1 MKNIRMAA
9 KISMISIAVL
19 ILGLVGLWFT
29 ANQQMT
35 KTMEES
41 IVKQLRASV
50 EMQAEIV
57 RNYVDKAETYLV
69 GYAQAPV
76 LAKALQKTE
85 DGALAAELQEYT
97 DAYAVTGDNLENIY
111 AADYNSTVI
120 ASRVQGV
127 IGVTLREGDAL
138 KQLQNAIA
146 QGMYNTGIMA
156 SKSTGAQVISM
167 YYPVNDAGGEPLG
180 YVGAAIYAENLRDTL
195 NGLSDKEEG
204 CDYLL
209 LDAASGSYIFCPED
223 EMIGTVIENTDVLNI
238 VEQAKNV
245 GNQAKAFEYTDGVTG
260 KRIISAIYYLEERD
274 WVLVALTDWDIA
286 FSEVRA
292 LTGMLAVL
300 CLAVLVI
307 ISLAVWGCVAV
318 LARDISR
325 EADIIQNIG
334 TLDFTERQKL
344 ERYCG
349 RKDEVGMIAD
359 AMKVLVDA
367 MYQVVEGLKKKCGEL
382 LEMAGE
388 MSGTSSSASGTI
400 RSVET
405 AIQEIAEGA
414 GNQAAETENA
424 SECVIQIG
432 NQIAKTKE
440 KSSRLSDVAEQ
451 ISNSSEEALETLQ
464 LLVGINEQAKNAVE
478 EINKQTLNTNESVQK
493 IRDAAQLITSIAEE
507 TNLLSLNASI
517 EAARAGDQGSGF
529 AVVAGQI
536 KKLAEQSN
544 DSAKYIDKIIEA
556 LLEESS
562 RAVQVMD
569 EVKNIMKMQSEHLSG
584 TKDRFGEVGHS
595 VEVTQREIMD
605 IDSMISHMDK
615 ERIGVIDIVQGLTAI
630 AEENAAGT
638 QEALASTE
646 MVNGMIKDV
655 ADVAKELAEL
665 ANAIESDIDI
675 FKV

>member
-9 KISMISIAVL
+9 KISMISIVVL
-19 ILGLVGLWFT
+19 VLGLVGLWFT

-41 IVKQLRASV
+41 IVKQLGASV

-238 VEQAKNV
+238 IEQAKNA
-245 GNQAKAFEYTDGVTG
+245 GNQAKAFEYTDSVTE
-260 KRIISAIYYLEERD
+260 KRVISAIYYLEERD

-292 LTGMLAVL
+292 LTGMLAIL
-300 CLAVLVI
+300 CFAVLVI

-367 MYQVVEGLKKKCGEL
+367 MYQVVEGLKKKGGEL

-400 RSVET
+400 RNVET
-405 AIQEIAEGA
+405 AIHEIAEGA

-451 ISNSSEEALETLQ
+451 INNSSEEALETLQ

-584 TKDRFGEVGHS
+584 TKDRFGEVSHS

-615 ERIGVIDIVQGLTAI
+615 ERIGVVDIVQGLTAI

-638 QEALASTE
+638 QESLASTE

-655 ADVAKELAEL
+655 ADVAIELAEL
-665 ANAIESDIDI
+665 ANAIEADIDI